1 MAGRETDS
9 RAADGRG
16 GEDCA
21 RITLEDDNPSAIP
34 SSDCRREVHSSA
46 ALDRRGVVE
55 IRPAVKAKLRSRRKR
70 KRNVPAVE
78 LSLERADETGAVGVG
93 VVFLC
98 CDLATAE
105 RPAGRSLEEDLVYGT
120 VCEERGTARARAVLR
135 ERPLRGIVVAER
147 RGRGLDTS
155 RVHCR
160 LVEKPVGGV
169 RDVYVRS
176 TGPVELALP
185 VCGSSQCNSRRKN
198 SRSPYQRNRPN
209 VLHDCP

>member
-9 RAADGRG
+9 RAANSRG
-16 GEDCA
+16 GENST
-21 RITLEDDNPSAIP
+21 RIVLKNDNPSAIP
-34 SSDCRREVHSSA
+34 SADRFWKVYSSA

-55 IRPAVKAKLRSRRKR
+55 IRPAVKAELRARRKR

-93 VVFLC
+93 VVFLGG
-98 CDLATAE
+98 DLATAE
-105 RPAGRSLEEDLVYGT
+105 RPAGRSLEEDLVDGT
-120 VCEERGTARARAVLR
+120 IGEECRTARTRAVLR
-135 ERPLRGIVVAER
+135 ERPLRGVVVAER

-169 RDVYVRS
+169 RNIHVHS
-176 TGPVELALP
+176 TSPVELALP
-185 VCGSSQCNSRRKN
+185 VCGSRQCNSR
-198 SRSPYQRNRPN
+198 
-209 VLHDCP
+209 